1 MTSLPRFVSNRASQ
15 RVFYLGGHHL
25 TVYDWRRGEPVG
37 SSFFPADDQGLADFS
52 RYLADTREVPA
63 FFLVDVVE
71 EEYRR
76 DTLPHVYGRDRQQ
89 LIQHRSARLFRETPY
104 WHVVFQG
111 RERDGRRDDRV
122 LYTAVSSPGLLRPW
136 LALVQEHRVP
146 LGGIYSLP
154 LLSRAL
160 LPMLAAER
168 GNALVVSLQSAGG
181 LRQSFFQDGQL
192 KLSRLAH
199 QPVAEGPGLTDAI
212 VDEVEKLR
220 RYLNSL
226 RLVRREEGVDVYL
239 LVNPDALEG
248 ARDAFADTALTR
260 YHIVDCAALAQ
271 RLGMEWPAS
280 LGFADGLFALMLIR
294 ARPRNHYGSPTDI
307 RHYTLWRA
315 RLAMLAASML
325 MVVGSV
331 VWSTVMVAQGISYHE
346 GSQYARREAAFYR
359 ARYQQ
364 ARAALPPSPLD
375 PDELKAVVEAADR
388 LTRDR
393 PFPSQAMRVLSE
405 ALASYPELRVDRLEW
420 RADAAGEGF
429 KAQARAGRPRRP
441 EARHGGRAG
450 RAQLAVVRGRISPF
464 EGDYRRALQRVKAFA
479 EDLRGRPSVLD
490 VAILTLPLDVG
501 PGGSLTGDA
510 SASGDVKQA
519 DFALRLVVTDE
530 PATN

>member
-1 MTSLPRFVSNRASQ
+1 MTLLPRFVSDRAPR

-25 TVYDWRRGEPVG
+25 TVYEWRHGEPVG

-52 RYLADTREVPA
+52 RYLGDTRDVPA

-76 DTLPHVYGRDRQQ
+76 DTLPHVYGRDRRQ
-89 LIQHRSARLFRETPY
+89 LIQHRSTRLFRDTPY
-104 WHVVFQG
+104 WHIVFQG

-136 LALVQEHRVP
+136 LGLVQQHRVP

-154 LLSRAL
+154 LLTRAL

-168 GNALVVSLQSAGG
+168 GNALVVSLQSAGS
-181 LRQSFFQDGQL
+181 LRQSFFQDGKL

-199 QPVAEGPGLTDAI
+199 LPVADGPGLTDAI

-226 RLVRREEGVDVYL
+226 RLVPREEGLDVYV

-248 ARDAFADTALTR
+248 DRDDFANTALTR
-260 YHIVDCAALAQ
+260 YHIVDCAQLAQ

-280 LGFADGLFALMLIR
+280 LGFADSLFALLLIR
-294 ARPRNHYGSPTDI
+294 TRPRNHYGSSADI
-307 RHYTLWRA
+307 RYYTLWRA
-315 RLAMLAASML
+315 RLAMLAASILML
-325 MVVGSV
+325 VGSV
-331 VWSTVMVAQGISYHE
+331 AWSAVMVAEGLSYQE
-346 GSQYARREAAFYR
+346 RSQYARQEAAFYR
-359 ARYQQ
+359 ARYEQ
-364 ARAALPPSPLD
+364 ARAALPPSPLE
-375 PDELKAVVEAADR
+375 PGQLKAVVEAAER

-405 ALASYPELRVDRLEW
+405 GLAFYPELRVDHLEW
-420 RADAAGEGF
+420 RADAGEGAKG
-429 KAQARAGRPRRP
+429 KAGVRRSRKP
-441 EARHGGRAG
+441 EGRHGERAG
-450 RAQLAVVRGRISPF
+450 RAQVAVVRGQVSPF
-464 EGDYRRALQRVKAFA
+464 DGDYRRALQMVKAFA
-479 EDLRGRPSVLD
+479 EDLRGRSAVLD
-490 VAILTLPLDVG
+490 VSILTLPLDVG

-510 SASGDVKQA
+510 GAPGGVKQA
-519 DFALRLVVTDE
+519 DFALRLVLSDE
-530 PATN
+530 PATI